1 MIFYEMKKILL
12 KNSAKVALIFLGG
25 VTLFM
30 IHMAINGVWY
40 VDESGISHYGIKAAR
55 LLEEVKS
62 QWEGPLTTEH
72 LARVIETN
80 NKENASPQAMSDN
93 IDQQNISFGRKQGY
107 SDILLLLDKAFGTFD
122 QFDYYTVN
130 ELTVEDAGNFYTG
143 RVESVRQWLDGEA
156 GERYT
161 QQEKEYLIRQFEKVK
176 VPLYY
181 EAADGWD
188 QLFYLS
194 PSLITVIALVIG
206 YLVSGIFSCE
216 KQWKADAVFFTSFHG
231 KKKGVRSK
239 LWAGLAITAGTYFTS
254 MAIFTGGVLG
264 CIGTGGA
271 GTMIQA
277 QFFGCDSL
285 YNMTVWQEYVVIL
298 LGGFLGCLFF
308 ALLAMA
314 VSAGTGSSILAVTI
328 PFIFILLPNF
338 LANLA
343 IPGLDQVFAL
353 LPDQLLQ
360 MNLVISG
367 YHLYPVG
374 GMVFGA
380 VPLLF
385 MIYGGLTLGLL
396 PGIHMLY
403 TRTVVR

>member
-1 MIFYEMKKILL
+1 
-12 KNSAKVALIFLGG
+12 
-25 VTLFM
+25 
-30 IHMAINGVWY
+30 
-40 VDESGISHYGIKAAR
+40 
-55 LLEEVKS
+55 
-62 QWEGPLTTEH
+62 
-72 LARVIETN
+72 
-80 NKENASPQAMSDN
+80 
-93 IDQQNISFGRKQGY
+93 
-107 SDILLLLDKAFGTFD
+107 
-122 QFDYYTVN
+122 
-130 ELTVEDAGNFYTG
+130 
-143 RVESVRQWLDGEA
+143 
-156 GERYT
+156 
-161 QQEKEYLIRQFEKVK
+161 
-176 VPLYY
+176 
-181 EAADGWD
+181 
-188 QLFYLS
+188 
-194 PSLITVIALVIG
+194 
-206 YLVSGIFSCE
+206 
-216 KQWKADAVFFTSFHG
+216 
-231 KKKGVRSK
+231 
-239 LWAGLAITAGTYFTS
+239 
-254 MAIFTGGVLG
+254 
-264 CIGTGGA
+264 
-271 GTMIQA
+271 MIQA